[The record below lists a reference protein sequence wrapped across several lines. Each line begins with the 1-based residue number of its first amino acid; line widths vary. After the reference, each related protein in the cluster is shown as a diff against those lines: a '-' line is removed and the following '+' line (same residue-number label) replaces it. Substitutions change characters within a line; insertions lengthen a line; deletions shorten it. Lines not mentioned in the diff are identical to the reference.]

1 MKNYKKEKKPLV
13 AKVEKD
19 CTYTYSPF
27 PRPICLEK
35 CTMNIPNGYE
45 DDILK
50 TLKAFSNKDLY
61 LRKSPHKLEG
71 CETYSIDVS
80 SRKNIYRMLYQIEDR
95 ICKITNLCTTE
106 TH

>member
-1 MKNYKKEKKPLV
+1 MKNKKVGKANIDSAPDIK
-13 AKVEKD
+13 
-19 CTYTYSPF
+19 YSPF

-35 CTMNIPNGYE
+35 CTMNIPRGYE
-45 DDILK
+45 ENILM

-61 LRKSPHKLEG
+61 NRKTPHKLSG
-71 CETYSIDVS
+71 KDDLYSIDVK
-80 SRKNIYRMLYQIEDR
+80 SRDDKYRMLFYIDNR